1 MSSLQRLR
9 IAAMPYSATREERR
23 KIKMVVSS
31 NLLEK
36 AQSAAHAGKVKFAVH
51 LRELREDRR

>member
-9 IAAMPYSATREERR
+9 IAAMPYSATMEEQR
-23 KIKMVVSS
+23 KMTVVVSS

-36 AQSAAHAGKVKFAVH
+36 AQSAARAGKVKFAVH